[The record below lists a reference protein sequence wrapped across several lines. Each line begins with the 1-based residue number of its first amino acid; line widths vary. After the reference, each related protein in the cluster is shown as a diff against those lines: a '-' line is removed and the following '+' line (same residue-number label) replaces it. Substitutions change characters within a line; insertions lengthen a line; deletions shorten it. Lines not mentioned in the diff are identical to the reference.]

1 MKIITSHRGR
11 SAIVSISGRIDV
23 FTASAVGE
31 AIQSLMADGAKDI
44 IVDVSC
50 VTRID
55 STGLGTLVGNAK
67 TLSSH
72 GGTMSLAGTSH
83 TLRKSLEITHL
94 VRYFRI
100 CEGIE
105 EALDELEAC
114 ALSRTT

>member
-23 FTASAVGE
+23 ITASAVGE
-31 AIQSLMADGAKDI
+31 AIQSLMTEGAEDF

-55 STGLGTLVGNAK
+55 STGMSTLVGNAR
-67 TLSSH
+67 TLFSR
-72 GGTMSLAGTSH
+72 GGSMSLAGANQTVRR
-83 TLRKSLEITHL
+83 TLKITKLE
-94 VRYFRI
+94 RYFRI
-100 CEGIE
+100 HEGIG

-114 ALSRTT
+114 TLSQTT